1 MRTVGMG
8 VIPKDAAL
16 KQENAT
22 LKAENTQLKSENETG
37 DRRSEIQEGP
47 QKDQG
52 RRSGS
57 RRRVEKEGAVCL
69 T

>member
-8 VIPKDAAL
+8 AIPKDAAL
-16 KQENAT
+16 KQEIAD
-22 LKAENTQLKSENETG
+22 LKAENAALKQEIEDLKSKKIPKKT
-37 DRRSEIQEGP
+37 
-47 QKDQG
+47 

>member
-8 VIPKDAAL
+8 VSSKREEDKKLLAEITDLKAENVAL
-16 KQENAT
+16 KQEIT
-22 LKAENTQLKSENETG
+22 DLKAKKV
-37 DRRSEIQEGP
+37 P

-57 RRRVEKEGAVCL
+57 RRRVKTEGAVCL